1 MRNLDTQSIGRIA
14 RVIFEQIVLDSGH
27 LFQPIDGDLDNGI
40 DGYIRLRKKQIIK
53 KVIKHKPVKCVE
65 FVETGNLIG
74 VQIKGVSKIPET
86 GSNSYYVNYANKQ
99 KFGVNFGKE
108 ESLKKSKI
116 IWENF
121 VGPML
126 LIFVDNENQ
135 ICWWADLNNLD
146 SYNDNNYCVSIPKVQ
161 IFNSH
166 SFRQINKI
174 GKEHF
179 SVKNLIT
186 IDTKNHNFPQI
197 TLSDF
202 KNSAKKVYANLSGS
216 GEFYSET
223 INPTLGKIEYS
234 RSGWK
239 HITRLNRRK
248 MRIFNSIL
256 LLGISKIICENV
268 TKFTAVKQGI
278 TRESE
283 RYIKKVD
290 FLTLRANVN
299 FNFRQSAIVQ
309 VVLRRVKTFDK
320 IRGEN
325 KVPTK
330 VFFHSIYEP
339 YRKE

>member
-1 MRNLDTQSIGRIA
+1 VYIWKLPAIFMRNLDTQSIGRIA

-161 IFNSH
+161 IFNSR

-174 GKEHF
+174 GK
-179 SVKNLIT
+179 
-186 IDTKNHNFPQI
+186 
-197 TLSDF
+197 
-202 KNSAKKVYANLSGS
+202 
-216 GEFYSET
+216 
-223 INPTLGKIEYS
+223 
-234 RSGWK
+234 
-239 HITRLNRRK
+239 
-248 MRIFNSIL
+248 
-256 LLGISKIICENV
+256 
-268 TKFTAVKQGI
+268 
-278 TRESE
+278 
-283 RYIKKVD
+283 
-290 FLTLRANVN
+290 
-299 FNFRQSAIVQ
+299 
-309 VVLRRVKTFDK
+309 
-320 IRGEN
+320 
-325 KVPTK
+325 
-330 VFFHSIYEP
+330 
-339 YRKE
+339 